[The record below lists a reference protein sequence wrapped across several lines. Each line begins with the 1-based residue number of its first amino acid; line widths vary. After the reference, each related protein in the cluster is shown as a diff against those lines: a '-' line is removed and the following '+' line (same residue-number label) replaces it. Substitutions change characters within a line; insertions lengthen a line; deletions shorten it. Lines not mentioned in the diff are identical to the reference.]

1 MTTPLPTSAQDYIRI
16 LGLAGL
22 CISSGGLHVRA
33 QSKRPGRDPAR
44 NDARRMVRLGR
55 GETDRDRGREGIERR
70 GRGRKIWD
78 RTDHARMLI
87 RAKGRALRSMFGAPQ
102 SPDGVVRRL
111 PT

>member
-33 QSKRPGRDPAR
+33 QFKRPGRDPAR

-55 GETDRDRGREGIERR
+55 GETDRDRDRRRAWREHR
-70 GRGRKIWD
+70 GRGREAWD
-78 RTDHARMLI
+78 RTDRARTDFDPGQDAQRQ
-87 RAKGRALRSMFGAPQ
+87 RAEAE
-102 SPDGVVRRL
+102 VN
-111 PT
+111 

>member
-33 QSKRPGRDPAR
+33 QFKRPGRDPAR

-55 GETDRDRGREGIERR
+55 GETDIEIEVKRGSTVEAAAAKFGIEL
-70 GRGRKIWD
+70 
-78 RTDHARMLI
+78 TEHARLLI
-87 RAKGRALRSMFGAPQ
+87 RAKWRSLKPRP
-102 SPDGVVRRL
+102 SR
-111 PT
+111 